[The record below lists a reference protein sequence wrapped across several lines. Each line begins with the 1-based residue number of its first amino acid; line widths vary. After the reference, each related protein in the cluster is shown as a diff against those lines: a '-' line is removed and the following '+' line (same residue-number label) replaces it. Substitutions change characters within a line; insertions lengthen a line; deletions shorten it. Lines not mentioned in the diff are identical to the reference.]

1 MKKMSTKAKAF
12 NKKKAN
18 AGHDRKAKRERIA
31 ARLRHMTA
39 NYIQKPFVYQ
49 PAPQDP
55 GIADVPVAEQTEMSD
70 TDTIKL

>member
-12 NKKKAN
+12 NRKKAN

-39 NYIQKPFVYQ
+39 NYVARPFVYQ
-49 PAPQDP
+49 PATPEPQT
-55 GIADVPVAEQTEMSD
+55 AELSD
-70 TDTIKL
+70 TDTVKL

>member
-12 NKKKAN
+12 NRKKAN

-39 NYIQKPFVYQ
+39 NYVARPFVYQ
-49 PAPQDP
+49 PATQDP
-55 GIADVPVAEQTEMSD
+55 TIADVPQTAELSD
-70 TDTIKL
+70 TDTVKL